1 MLFALGL
8 FGALLFALGF
18 PAHAQQLVKAPKLG
32 CYMLGAAG
40 LGTREEAFRQGLKD
54 LGYVEGQNI
63 FIEWR
68 FAAGQADQDKT
79 IVDELV
85 RLNVDIIVTDGNRST
100 SAAKNA
106 TRTIPIVMAV
116 SGDPLGA
123 GLVKTLARPGG
134 NITGLTLLSPE
145 LSGKRLEILKE
156 TMPKISHVA
165 VLFNP
170 SNPGATLYLNE
181 VQVAAKSLGLQLQTL
196 KASSPTELASALDL
210 GRPLRFWHMLI
221 ESNTYRPMFKYWSPM
236 SVGSWAL
243 LVFGI
248 FVFLAFL
255 EALVEDDRLAWP
267 AGRKFRPPGMLGGVI
282 AVIGGLFGFY
292 VAGYTGVLLAVTN
305 RPIWSDTPLL
315 GMLFVVS
322 AASISYFVPM
332 YHYQLSGAVTGRA
345 HALITL
351 PDAMLFSSRVQVA
364 KFAAQNRVPA
374 MFPESEFV
382 NEGGLMSYGPNLPDL
397 FRRAAV
403 YVDKI
408 LKGAK
413 PADLPVEQPTK
424 FELIINLKTAKQIG
438 LTIPPTVLA
447 RADRVIR

>member
-1 MLFALGL
+1 MRRLRIRRQRSENTRPSSMLFALGL

-221 ESNTYRPMFKYWSPM
+221 ESNTYRPMFKILVAHVSRILGAFSIWNICLS
-236 SVGSWAL
+236 SV
-243 LVFGI
+243 
-248 FVFLAFL
+248 
-255 EALVEDDRLAWP
+255 
-267 AGRKFRPPGMLGGVI
+267 FR
-282 AVIGGLFGFY
+282 
-292 VAGYTGVLLAVTN
+292 
-305 RPIWSDTPLL
+305 
-315 GMLFVVS
+315 S
-322 AASISYFVPM
+322 A
-332 YHYQLSGAVTGRA
+332 R
-345 HALITL
+345 
-351 PDAMLFSSRVQVA
+351 
-364 KFAAQNRVPA
+364 
-374 MFPESEFV
+374 
-382 NEGGLMSYGPNLPDL
+382 
-397 FRRAAV
+397 
-403 YVDKI
+403 
-408 LKGAK
+408 
-413 PADLPVEQPTK
+413 
-424 FELIINLKTAKQIG
+424 
-438 LTIPPTVLA
+438 
-447 RADRVIR
+447 

>member
-1 MLFALGL
+1 MKKAARPVILVTVV
-8 FGALLFALGF
+8 LLAV
-18 PAHAQQLVKAPKLG
+18 AVVAEAQQPVKVPKIG

-40 LGTREEAFRQGLKD
+40 LGTREEAFRQGLRD

-68 FAAGQADQDKT
+68 FAAGQADQAKM

-100 SAAKNA
+100 SDAKNA
-106 TRTIPIVMAV
+106 TTTIPIVMAV

-145 LSGKRLEILKE
+145 LSGKRLELLKE
-156 TMPKISHVA
+156 TMPKISRVA

-170 SNPGATLYLNE
+170 SNPAAILYLNE
-181 VQVAAKSLGLQLQTL
+181 VEVAAKSFGLQLQAL
-196 KASSPTELASALDL
+196 KASRPTDLASAL
-210 GRPLRFWHMLI
+210 
-221 ESNTYRPMFKYWSPM
+221 
-236 SVGSWAL
+236 
-243 LVFGI
+243 
-248 FVFLAFL
+248 
-255 EALVEDDRLAWP
+255 
-267 AGRKFRPPGMLGGVI
+267 
-282 AVIGGLFGFY
+282 
-292 VAGYTGVLLAVTN
+292 
-305 RPIWSDTPLL
+305 
-315 GMLFVVS
+315 
-322 AASISYFVPM
+322 
-332 YHYQLSGAVTGRA
+332 SGAVAGRA

-351 PDAMLFSSRVQVA
+351 PDAMFFSSRVQVTN
-364 KFAAQNRVPA
+364 FAAQNRVPA

-397 FRRAAV
+397 FRRAAT

-413 PADLPVEQPTK
+413 AADLPVEQPTK
-424 FELIINLKTAKQIG
+424 FEFVINLKTAKQIG
-438 LTIPPTVLA
+438 LTIPPNVLA
-447 RADRVIR
+447 RADKVIK

>member
-1 MLFALGL
+1 MTEFSKGSALSTLLFALGL

-18 PAHAQQLVKAPKLG
+18 PAHAQQPVKVPKLG

-40 LGTREEAFRQGLKD
+40 LGTREEAFRQGLRD

-68 FAAGQADQDKT
+68 FAAGQADQAKT

-100 SAAKNA
+100 SDAKNA
-106 TRTIPIVMAV
+106 TTTIPIVMAV

-145 LSGKRLEILKE
+145 LSGKRLELLKE
-156 TMPKISHVA
+156 TMPKISRVA

-170 SNPGATLYLNE
+170 SNPAAILYLNE
-181 VQVAAKSLGLQLQTL
+181 VEVAAKSFGLQLQTL
-196 KASSPTELASALDL
+196 KASRPTDLA
-210 GRPLRFWHMLI
+210 
-221 ESNTYRPMFKYWSPM
+221 
-236 SVGSWAL
+236 
-243 LVFGI
+243 
-248 FVFLAFL
+248 
-255 EALVEDDRLAWP
+255 
-267 AGRKFRPPGMLGGVI
+267 I
-282 AVIGGLFGFY
+282 A
-292 VAGYTGVLLAVTN
+292 
-305 RPIWSDTPLL
+305 
-315 GMLFVVS
+315 
-322 AASISYFVPM
+322 
-332 YHYQLSGAVTGRA
+332 LSGAVTGRA

-351 PDAMLFSSRVQVA
+351 PDAMFFSSRVQVTN
-364 KFAAQNRVPA
+364 FTAQNRVPA

-382 NEGGLMSYGPNLPDL
+382 NDGGLMSYGPNLPDL
-397 FRRAAV
+397 FRRAAT

-413 PADLPVEQPTK
+413 AADLPVEQPTK
-424 FELIINLKTAKQIG
+424 FEFVINLKTAKQIG
-438 LTIPPTVLA
+438 LTIPPNVLA
-447 RADRVIR
+447 RADKVIR

>member
-1 MLFALGL
+1 MIEVSKGSALSTLLFALGL

-18 PAHAQQLVKAPKLG
+18 PAHAQQPVKVPKLG

-40 LGTREEAFRQGLKD
+40 LGTREEAFRQGLRD

-68 FAAGQADQDKT
+68 FAAGQADQAKT

-100 SAAKNA
+100 SDAKNA
-106 TRTIPIVMAV
+106 TTTIPIVMAV

-145 LSGKRLEILKE
+145 LSGKRLELLKE
-156 TMPKISHVA
+156 TMPKISRVA

-170 SNPGATLYLNE
+170 SNPAAILYLNE
-181 VQVAAKSLGLQLQTL
+181 VEVAAKSFGLQLQTL
-196 KASSPTELASALDL
+196 KASRPTDLASA
-210 GRPLRFWHMLI
+210 
-221 ESNTYRPMFKYWSPM
+221 
-236 SVGSWAL
+236 
-243 LVFGI
+243 
-248 FVFLAFL
+248 
-255 EALVEDDRLAWP
+255 
-267 AGRKFRPPGMLGGVI
+267 
-282 AVIGGLFGFY
+282 
-292 VAGYTGVLLAVTN
+292 
-305 RPIWSDTPLL
+305 
-315 GMLFVVS
+315 
-322 AASISYFVPM
+322 
-332 YHYQLSGAVTGRA
+332 LSGAVTGRA

-351 PDAMLFSSRVQVA
+351 PDAMFFSSRVQVTN
-364 KFAAQNRVPA
+364 FAAQNRVPA

-382 NEGGLMSYGPNLPDL
+382 NDGGLMSYGPNLPDL
-397 FRRAAV
+397 FRRAAT

-413 PADLPVEQPTK
+413 AADLPVEQPTK
-424 FELIINLKTAKQIG
+424 FEFVINLKTAKQIG
-438 LTIPPTVLA
+438 LTIPPNVLA
-447 RADRVIR
+447 RADKVIR